1 MSPAKPNGPA
11 RTPGGLSAKKRELLA
26 RMLEKKGLKPAR
38 EQGIPRR
45 PAGSGRVPL
54 SSAQEALWFL
64 DQLEPETESG
74 RALHNQP
81 GAVRLAGT
89 LDVEALRRSLDE
101 IVRRHEALRT
111 RFVTADGKP
120 YQDVVP
126 HEPIELPLTDLS
138 DRPRD
143 EAEAEALRIASEDAH
158 KPFDL
163 ERGPLRRMSLLRL
176 AADEH
181 ILVITLHHIITD
193 GWSMGVF
200 ATELDQLYRA
210 YLAGEPSPLPELPI
224 QMGDVALWQRDALQG
239 EALEGHLAYWRKQL
253 APPLTGLA
261 LPTDRPRPAVQS
273 YRGGHQTILLSAEL
287 SDALRALSR
296 KQGVTLFM
304 TLHAAWSVLLHAIT
318 NERDVVIG
326 SAVAHRNRKELE
338 GLIGFLVNM
347 LILRL
352 DLSGD
357 PTFPELLRR
366 AREVTVGAWSHQ
378 DLPLTR
384 IIKEVAPERDLS
396 RNPLFQIEFS
406 LLTPDKNPAVFGYGL
421 AMGSIETVEL
431 PGLIMTPVDVN
442 YDNARYDVAV
452 FLWDMPGG
460 VHGTIEYSTDLFDAA
475 TMERLASRYETVLR
489 AVVERPD
496 VTLAGLVDVLTA
508 ADRDAAAA
516 AEQSHEQSMKDKLKS
531 IRRRRARPAP
541 PGDGS

>member
-1 MSPAKPNGPA
+1 MS
-11 RTPGGLSAKKRELLA
+11 LSPERRALLA
-26 RMLEKKGLKPAR
+26 RRLAEKGLKPAAA
-38 EQGIPRR
+38 EEGIPRR
-45 PAGSGRVPL
+45 SQDGPVPL
-54 SSAQEALWFL
+54 TSAQEALWFL
-64 DQLEPETESG
+64 DQLEPESESG
-74 RALHNQP
+74 HALHNQP
-81 GAVRLAGT
+81 GAVRLVGT

-111 RFVTADGKP
+111 RFVTSDGKP
-120 YQDVVP
+120 FQDVMP
-126 HEPIELPLTDLS
+126 HEPLELPLTDLS
-138 DRPRD
+138 DRPHS
-143 EAEAEALRIASEDAH
+143 EADTEAKRLASEDAH
-158 KPFDL
+158 TSFDL
-163 ERGPLRRMSLLRL
+163 EQGPLRRMFLVRL

-181 ILVITLHHIITD
+181 VLVVTLHHIITD

-200 ATELDQLYRA
+200 TTELDQLYRA
-210 YLAGEPSPLPELPI
+210 YLAGGESPLPKLPI
-224 QMGDVALWQRDALQG
+224 QMGDVAVWQRDVLQG
-239 EALEGHLAYWRKQL
+239 ETLEGHLAYWRKQL
-253 APPLTGLA
+253 APPLTALS

-273 YRGGHQTILLSAEL
+273 YRGGHQTIQLSAEL

-318 NERDVVIG
+318 RETDVVIG

-357 PTFPELLRR
+357 PPFSELLRR
-366 AREVTVGAWSHQ
+366 ARDVTVGAWSHQ

-384 IIKEVAPERDLS
+384 IVKEVAPERDLS
-396 RNPLFQIEFS
+396 RTPLFQIEFS

-431 PGLIMTPVDVN
+431 PGLVMTPVDVD
-442 YDNARYDVAV
+442 YDNARYDIAV

-460 VHGTIEYSTDLFDAA
+460 VHGTIEYSSDLFDAA
-475 TMERLASRYETVLR
+475 TMERLAQRYETLLR
-489 AVVERPD
+489 SVVERPEA
-496 VTLAGLVDVLTA
+496 TLAELVGVLA
-508 ADRDAAAA
+508 EADRDAATA

-531 IRRRRARPAP
+531 IRRRRARPGP